1 MIRCHHCGEEVEDG
15 RAFCPHCGKSLA
27 EGTVAAAAAAHD
39 APVAPTALRQGD
51 SARGQAAGGAGDFGE
66 GQRTV
71 RAPLSAFDRSKEDA
85 DKSRRLIFIAV
96 ALASA
101 LAVAGLAW
109 WAMQPSTRTGDPRLE
124 GALRPGSP
132 EFEQLRERLVVEFDA
147 DEDAVIG
154 PTALGTYAVTMKPT
168 VRNFT
173 GRTVSGLEFH
183 AAGLDLDQ
191 RVVRERTFVWQDD
204 IEPNKVSVVPISLNF
219 PQDNRP
225 ASLKLDLT
233 GVKFK

>member
-1 MIRCHHCGEEVEDG
+1 M
-15 RAFCPHCGKSLA
+15 
-27 EGTVAAAAAAHD
+27 
-39 APVAPTALRQGD
+39 ALRQVASERGAKGRED
-51 SARGQAAGGAGDFGE
+51 STDERS
-66 GQRTV
+66 TV

-85 DKSRRLIFIAV
+85 DQSRRKIFIAV

-109 WAMQPSTRTGDPRLE
+109 WAMRPSQRA
-124 GALRPGSP
+124 GAPHLSNATRPGTP
-132 EFEQLRERLVVEFDA
+132 EFEQIRELLRVDFDP

-154 PTALGTYAVTMKPT
+154 PTALGTYAVTMSPT

-183 AAGLDLDQ
+183 AAGLDLDKG
-191 RVVRERTFVWQDD
+191 VIRERTFVWEQE
-204 IEPNKVSVVPISLNF
+204 IEPNKVATVPISLNF

-225 ASLKLDLT
+225 ASLKLDLM
-233 GVKFK
+233 GVRFR